1 MAALIRCVLEFGK
14 DDRGQDIVEYTL
26 LLAFVALA
34 GAAAYIGMAR
44 STNTL
49 WGITNSRL
57 AAANQTAS

>member
-1 MAALIRCVLEFGK
+1 MAALIERAIQFGK
-14 DDRGQDIVEYTL
+14 DERGQDIVEYTL

-49 WGITNSRL
+49 WGVMNSRL

>member
-1 MAALIRCVLEFGK
+1 MAVLIERVIEFGK

-34 GAAAYIGMAR
+34 GAAAYIGMSR

-49 WGITNSRL
+49 WGVMNSRL
-57 AAANQTAS
+57 AAANETSS